1 MSTISSRPL
10 LPSNANALAVA
21 PSLDVTSTLWH
32 RLLFVITMWSIGLA
46 FFVSEHNVNISRAQ
60 DYTQN
65 AEEMMETAGGG
76 NMLRRLAFFG
86 IAGLGLTLLVV
97 GPSRPLAIRWPLAL
111 LITAFLGWCFLSLLW
126 AWSPSMCIRRL
137 LVLGCCVVGAVGV
150 AKAFTM
156 RELSQMAVMLTLAS
170 VTIGILAEVRLGT
183 FRPWSGEYRFSG
195 TVHPNT
201 QGMYLAGLCL
211 AAFGL
216 ARDGKSRAWF
226 HWGVVLFG
234 IAMILLTKSRTSALA
249 VMVSIGV
256 VLTIQTSLHFKIA
269 CGVLGSWL
277 GGIALWMLL
286 LQGIDPLTDFQEA
299 IFLGRQEGSETFSGR
314 FFIWPEVIS
323 FIQQRPLTGYGF
335 ESFWSPDHIETI
347 SSACGWGLREAHNAY
362 LEIAL
367 GMGLIGLSLLLTAIG
382 TAFWTAGSCYL
393 RDKDSTYAF
402 PLGMIV
408 FGLIN
413 AGLESGMVV
422 VMGMTF
428 LLACSFVRMAMFGG
442 HAEKARLQSLPL
454 GRRLAGM
461 KGNG

>member
-1 MSTISSRPL
+1 
-10 LPSNANALAVA
+10 
-21 PSLDVTSTLWH
+21 
-32 RLLFVITMWSIGLA
+32 
-46 FFVSEHNVNISRAQ
+46 
-60 DYTQN
+60 
-65 AEEMMETAGGG
+65 
-76 NMLRRLAFFG
+76 
-86 IAGLGLTLLVV
+86 
-97 GPSRPLAIRWPLAL
+97 
-111 LITAFLGWCFLSLLW
+111 
-126 AWSPSMCIRRL
+126 MCIRRL

-277 GGIALWMLL
+277 GGVALWMLL

-382 TAFWTAGSCYL
+382 TAFWTAGNCYL

-442 HAEKARLQSLPL
+442 HAEKARLQSLPW